1 MLEKKYKSFQN
12 FLISVIPLSIIAGSS
27 VSLINILILS
37 ILMMVFMIKNNTR
50 YIFNNNEIKLIF
62 IFYLYLIFNTFI
74 SLDPFSGLFRNLGFV
89 RMIFLFLFI
98 NYFYLNNSDKFL
110 KTWTI
115 IISIFILDIYFERF
129 FGTNIFG
136 WGGEEPFAQRVV
148 SFFKDEPVAGS
159 FLSGFIFIIFG
170 NLLKKYNSR
179 KIYAIL
185 FLFLAFI
192 ALLFTGERSI
202 FIKILIGSIIYLF
215 FIRYPIKRKILF
227 VVSFILIGI
236 ISINSSDYL
245 KLRYYSQFFDKIN
258 SEEKIIKFT
267 QESIYFNHYKSGYE
281 VFKKYPWFGVGNK
294 NYRVETCNPL
304 EIEKNYICTTHPH
317 QIYFEFLSEHG
328 IVGTFIL
335 LGILFYLI
343 FKILLNILKTRDEVQ
358 LGAFIYI
365 IISFIPFLPS
375 GSFFSDFNLTIFWI
389 NFSIMF
395 ACSKETNVFEKNR

>member
-1 MLEKKYKSFQN
+1 MLEKKYKSFLN

-27 VSLINILILS
+27 VSLINILLLS
-37 ILMMVFMIKNNTR
+37 ILMMVFMIKYNTR
-50 YIFNNNEIKLIF
+50 YIFNNNEIKLIS
-62 IFYLYLIFNTFI
+62 IFYVYLIFNTFI
-74 SLDPFSGLFRNLGFV
+74 SLDPSSGLFRNLGFI

-98 NYFYLNNSDKFL
+98 NYFYLNNSNKFL
-110 KTWTI
+110 RTWTI
-115 IISIFILDIYFERF
+115 IISIVILDVYIERF
-129 FGTNIFG
+129 FGTNIIG

-159 FLSGFIFIIFG
+159 FLGGFIFIIFG

-179 KIYAIL
+179 KIYAL
-185 FLFLAFI
+185 SFLFLAFI

-202 FIKILIGSIIYLF
+202 FIKILIGSFIYLF
-215 FIRYPIKRKILF
+215 FIRYSIKRKILF
-227 VVSFILIGI
+227 VVSFILIAI

-304 EIEKNYICTTHPH
+304 VIEKNYICTTHPH

-358 LGAFIYI
+358 LGAFIYV

-375 GSFFSDFNLTIFWI
+375 GSFFSDFNLTMFWI
-389 NFSIMF
+389 NFSLMF
-395 ACSKETNVFEKNR
+395 ACSKETNVFEKNK

>member
-1 MLEKKYKSFQN
+1 MLEKKYKSFLN

-27 VSLINILILS
+27 VSLINILLLS
-37 ILMMVFMIKNNTR
+37 ILMMVLMIKYNTR

-62 IFYLYLIFNTFI
+62 IFYVYLIFNTFI
-74 SLDPFSGLFRNLGFV
+74 SLDPFSGLFRNLGFI

-98 NYFYLNNSDKFL
+98 NYFYLNNSNKFL

-115 IISIFILDIYFERF
+115 IISIVILDVYIERF
-129 FGTNIFG
+129 FGTNIIG
-136 WGGEEPFAQRVV
+136 WGGEEPFAQRIV

-179 KIYAIL
+179 KIYAL
-185 FLFLAFI
+185 SFLFLAFI

-202 FIKILIGSIIYLF
+202 FIKILIGSFIYLL
-215 FIRYPIKRKILF
+215 FIRYSIKRKILF
-227 VVSFILIGI
+227 VVSFILIAI

-294 NYRVETCNPL
+294 NYRVETCNSL
-304 EIEKNYICTTHPH
+304 VIKKNYICTTHPH

-343 FKILLNILKTRDEVQ
+343 FKILLNIIKTRDEVQ
-358 LGAFIYI
+358 LGAFIYV

-375 GSFFSDFNLTIFWI
+375 GSFFSDFNLTMFWI
-389 NFSIMF
+389 NFSLMF
-395 ACSKETNVFEKNR
+395 ACSKETNVFEKNK

>member
-1 MLEKKYKSFQN
+1 MLEKKYKSFLN

-27 VSLINILILS
+27 VSLINILLLS
-37 ILMMVFMIKNNTR
+37 ILMMVFMIKYNTR
-50 YIFNNNEIKLIF
+50 YIFNNNEIKLIS
-62 IFYLYLIFNTFI
+62 IFYVYLIFNTFI
-74 SLDPFSGLFRNLGFV
+74 SLDPSSGLFRNLGFI

-98 NYFYLNNSDKFL
+98 NYFYLNNSNKFL
-110 KTWTI
+110 RTWTI
-115 IISIFILDIYFERF
+115 IISIVILDVYIERF
-129 FGTNIFG
+129 FGTNIIG

-159 FLSGFIFIIFG
+159 FLGGFIFIIFG

-179 KIYAIL
+179 KIYAL
-185 FLFLAFI
+185 SFLFLAFI

-202 FIKILIGSIIYLF
+202 FIKILIGSFIYLL
-215 FIRYPIKRKILF
+215 FIRYSIKRKILF
-227 VVSFILIGI
+227 VVSFILIAI

-294 NYRVETCNPL
+294 NYRVETCNSL
-304 EIEKNYICTTHPH
+304 VIEKNYICTTHPH

-343 FKILLNILKTRDEVQ
+343 FKILLNIIKTRDEVQ
-358 LGAFIYI
+358 LGAFIYV

-375 GSFFSDFNLTIFWI
+375 GSFFSDFNLTMFWI
-389 NFSIMF
+389 NFSLMF
-395 ACSKETNVFEKNR
+395 ACSKETNVFEKNK

>member
-1 MLEKKYKSFQN
+1 MLEKKYKSFLN

-27 VSLINILILS
+27 VSLINILLLS
-37 ILMMVFMIKNNTR
+37 ILMMVFMIKYNTR
-50 YIFNNNEIKLIF
+50 YIFNNNEIKLIS
-62 IFYLYLIFNTFI
+62 IFYVYLIFNTFI
-74 SLDPFSGLFRNLGFV
+74 SLDPSSGLFRNLGFI

-98 NYFYLNNSDKFL
+98 NYFYLNNSNKFL
-110 KTWTI
+110 RTWTI
-115 IISIFILDIYFERF
+115 IISIVILDVYIERF
-129 FGTNIFG
+129 FGTNIIG

-159 FLSGFIFIIFG
+159 FLGGFIFIIFG

-179 KIYAIL
+179 KIYAL
-185 FLFLAFI
+185 SFLFLAFI

-202 FIKILIGSIIYLF
+202 FIKILIGSFIYLL
-215 FIRYPIKRKILF
+215 FIRYSIKRKILF
-227 VVSFILIGI
+227 VVSFILIAI

-294 NYRVETCNPL
+294 NYRVETCNSL
-304 EIEKNYICTTHPH
+304 VIEKNYICTTHPH

-358 LGAFIYI
+358 LGAFIYV

-375 GSFFSDFNLTIFWI
+375 GSFFSDFNLTMFWI
-389 NFSIMF
+389 NFSLMF
-395 ACSKETNVFEKNR
+395 ACSKETNVFEKNK

>member
-1 MLEKKYKSFQN
+1 MNSQILHNY
-12 FLISVIPLSIIAGSS
+12 FLIIFSFIPVSFLIGPSISLSN
-27 VSLINILILS
+27 VILIDLS
-37 ILMMVFMIKNNTR
+37 FILLLFYKKDFSFLKNETTK
-50 YIFNNNEIKLIF
+50 YLLILL
-62 IFYLYLIFNTFI
+62 LYLIFNSFI

-98 NYFYLNNSDKFL
+98 NYFYLNNSNKFL
-110 KTWTI
+110 KIWTI
-115 IISIFILDIYFERF
+115 IILIVILDIYFERL

-136 WGGEEPFAQRVV
+136 WGGEEPFAQIVV

-159 FLSGFIFIIFG
+159 FLSGFLFIIFG

-179 KIYAIL
+179 KIYAL
-185 FLFLAFI
+185 TFLFLAFI

-202 FIKILIGSIIYLF
+202 FIKILIGSIIYLL

-227 VVSFILIGI
+227 VVSFILIAI

-245 KLRYYSQFFDKIN
+245 KLRYYSQFFDRIN

-328 IVGTFIL
+328 ILGTFIL

-358 LGAFIYI
+358 LGAFIYVI
-365 IISFIPFLPS
+365 IIFIPFLPS

-389 NFSIMF
+389 NFSLMF